1 MEDLDKEIH
10 FGGLLDP
17 SLYFVILSGAM
28 KLWLLVIISA
38 LLVIFLFF

>member
-1 MEDLDKEIH
+1 MEDLDKEIC
-10 FGGLLDP
+10 FGRLLDP
-17 SLYFVILSGAM
+17 SMYSTILSGAM